1 MGSEGTTSTA
11 PAASEN
17 NAAAKERA
25 SPSDARD
32 VGAVATQARA
42 SDKSAPAK
50 AAVSLT
56 PKAIEAAKRQLAK
69 RGTPDAAIRLG
80 LKGGGCSGFS
90 YVIEFSDDPP
100 RARDRVFDFDGVKV
114 FVDPKSLIYLAGTVL
129 DWEQTLMYQGFKFK
143 NPNEATNCG
152 CGHSFSV

>member
-1 MGSEGTTSTA
+1 MEREGTS
-11 PAASEN
+11 
-17 NAAAKERA
+17 
-25 SPSDARD
+25 
-32 VGAVATQARA
+32 GAVTSAAGESKA
-42 SDKSAPAK
+42 SAK
-50 AAVSLT
+50 ATVSLS
-56 PKAIEAAKRQLAK
+56 PKAIEAAKKQLAK

-100 RARDRVFDFDGVKV
+100 RERDRVFDFDGVKV

-129 DWEQTLMYQGFKFK
+129 DWEQTLMYQGFKFR

>member
-1 MGSEGTTSTA
+1 MAPTA
-11 PAASEN
+11 AHDKNVAAQAPS
-17 NAAAKERA
+17 AA
-25 SPSDARD
+25 
-32 VGAVATQARA
+32 G
-42 SDKSAPAK
+42 DKNAPAK
-50 AAVSLT
+50 ATVSLS
-56 PKAIEAAKRQLAK
+56 PKAIDAAKRQLAK

-90 YVIEFSDDPP
+90 YVIEFTDDPP
-100 RARDRVFDFDGVKV
+100 RERDRVFDFDGVKV

-129 DWEQTLMYQGFKFK
+129 DWEQTLMYQGFKFR